1 MVSKLALE
9 YNFFAKQ
16 KSNEMRNRVAVVGA
30 GYAGLAVVW
39 HLLQKQFD
47 VTVFDEGNGASHAS
61 TGLLHPFPGKK
72 ATLSWRANEGMQTA
86 LALLKVAS
94 QERAVFEQSGI
105 MRFATTEEQK
115 EIFGGSSLWMPEGV
129 TVYSRLYLQEL
140 KKVCGKAHFKSM
152 RVQNLEELQG
162 FDAII
167 LATGAETLKF
177 CDLPLKTTI
186 GQSLLC
192 KWPNKLPYSLLGE
205 GHITPTE
212 DPHFCQV
219 GSTYEHTSQPTPQK
233 ALDLLKKVAL
243 FYPPAIDFEIVEV
256 RAGVRIAPKVGYL
269 PLIQKISAK
278 TWVFTGLGSRGLL
291 YHALLA
297 KDLVDQISS
306 SC

>member
-1 MVSKLALE
+1 
-9 YNFFAKQ
+9 
-16 KSNEMRNRVAVVGA
+16 
-30 GYAGLAVVW
+30 
-39 HLLQKQFD
+39 
-47 VTVFDEGNGASHAS
+47 
-61 TGLLHPFPGKK
+61 
-72 ATLSWRANEGMQTA
+72 
-86 LALLKVAS
+86 
-94 QERAVFEQSGI
+94 
-105 MRFATTEEQK
+105 
-115 EIFGGSSLWMPEGV
+115 
-129 TVYSRLYLQEL
+129 
-140 KKVCGKAHFKSM
+140 
-152 RVQNLEELQG
+152 
-162 FDAII
+162 
-167 LATGAETLKF
+167 LKF